1 MERKQFKGNIDLK
14 IDCKKYEGCSTEE
27 KVREQNRIRQL
38 AKTAREKMPKDYE
51 SFHLVAAHLVKNAHR
66 YYSNENEEKLKTNV
80 NEKIPAA
87 EPVDNLSKAV
97 NQKLHSI

>member
-1 MERKQFKGNIDLK
+1 MLRSIVRNMKDVQLRKKLEN
-14 IDCKKYEGCSTEE
+14 C
-27 KVREQNRIRQL
+27 IRQL

-51 SFHLVAAHLVKNAHR
+51 SFCLVAAHLVKNAHR
-66 YYSNENEEKLKTNV
+66 YYSNENEEKLKTDV